1 MLYLKMPHENSITT
15 ITEKDR
21 KKKQQNIKHNKQTGG
36 SCMTEAL

>member
-21 KKKQQNIKHNKQTGG
+21 KKKQNTKHNKQTGG